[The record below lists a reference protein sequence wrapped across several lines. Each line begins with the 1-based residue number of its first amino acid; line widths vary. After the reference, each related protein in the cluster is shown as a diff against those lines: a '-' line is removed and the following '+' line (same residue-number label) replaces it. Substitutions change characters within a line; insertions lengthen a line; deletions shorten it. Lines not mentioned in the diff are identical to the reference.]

1 MEPLKKNITV
11 AAVLSAETPDTA
23 GEILDIRNAD
33 ISVLKS
39 GKAPLNTEHINPDDI
54 AKESDNDFKGFN
66 TIVGRVI
73 TAKKI
78 FGEDDCDNQYELK
91 AWQDLQVPLIFG
103 YLEFFDGAD
112 AHDNA
117 KAASSIVRMAHK
129 NGFDHMIGFSVEGS
143 ILKREGNRLAETV
156 IKRVAATAK
165 PANKAARI
173 EGVVQ
178 DSTLD
183 SDTIIKK
190 AAQSDSNVLHKS
202 ISTSQWSIVQDF
214 GLSNALFK
222 LRKALEAGMP
232 SAAPSALSGGTV
244 LQESHLTKVAKQL
257 VKLAGK
263 KPTSRDIIR
272 GLLPQATDQQIEQVY
287 SLLRRLRLKKHEEDA
302 TIAFEQLKKC
312 NKL

>member
-1 MEPLKKNITV
+1 MESLKKNITV
-11 AAVLSAETPDTA
+11 AAVLSAETPDTT
-23 GEILDIRNAD
+23 GEVLDVKNAD

-54 AKESDNDFKGFN
+54 AKESDKDFKGFN
-66 TIVGRVI
+66 TIVGRVV

-103 YLEFFDGAD
+103 YLEFFDGSD

-129 NGFDHMIGFSVEGS
+129 NGFDHMIGFSVEGQ

-178 DSTLD
+178 DSASG
-183 SDTIIKK
+183 SDTAVRK
-190 AAQSDSNVLHKS
+190 AAQDDPNVLHKS
-202 ISTSQWSIVQDF
+202 ISTRQWSVVQDF

-222 LRKALEAGMP
+222 LRKALEAGTP
-232 SAAPSALSGGTV
+232 SAAPSALSGGAA
-244 LQESHLTKVAKQL
+244 LQSESQLTKL

-263 KPTSRDIIR
+263 KPTSRELLKK
-272 GLLPQATDQQIEQVY
+272 LLPKATDEQLEKVY
-287 SLLRRLRLKKHEEDA
+287 SHLKRLRLKKYEEEA
-302 TIAFEQLKKC
+302 QIVFEQLKK
-312 NKL
+312 